1 MVPTPPP
8 MMHALAAPWGS
19 SDECFACTSNLEF
32 PSSRAWAITR
42 QTLESSVPLCVAMS
56 TGDEHGLGVTMY
68 VLMMRYTPSQV

>member
-1 MVPTPPP
+1 MFC
-8 MMHALAAPWGS
+8 MHIKSGVSEL
-19 SDECFACTSNLEF
+19 TSMG
-32 PSSRAWAITR
+32 AITR